1 MRRSNLMKR
10 RPGNPRK
17 KGEKISRRDFS
28 VKTLTKLSKDAESAE
43 PNAEPEAEPDDEEC
57 LS

>member
-1 MRRSNLMKR
+1 MKR